1 MERSRDP
8 VFLERQSYRRR
19 RLGDAAKL
27 LPILGAVLILMPVLW
42 SDDARTAG
50 GILYLFF
57 VWALLIV
64 VVAFLSR
71 HLAGTEPGSEA
82 GEGDTPGGPSSDA

>member
-1 MERSRDP
+1 MDRSPEP

-19 RLGDAAKL
+19 RLGDAAKF
-27 LPILGAVLILMPVLW
+27 LPIIGAVLFLMPVLW
-42 SDDARTAG
+42 SDNARTAG

-82 GEGDTPGGPSSDA
+82 GDQDKPEGPSSDA